1 MDINLLR
8 SIVTLLAFLSFLG
21 IVVWAY
27 HRASRAR
34 FEEAA
39 NLPFADEADE
49 ADQLRVIPIASESS
63 PRN

>member
-27 HRASRAR
+27 HRASRPR

-49 ADQLRVIPIASESS
+49 LRVVPIVSESS
-63 PRN
+63 KRN

>member
-8 SIVTLLAFLSFLG
+8 GIITVLSLLAFIG

-27 HRASRAR
+27 GKGRRQQ

-39 NLPFADEADE
+39 NLPFADDDRAH
-49 ADQLRVIPIASESS
+49 RV
-63 PRN
+63 